1 MRPVM
6 LGIDI
11 GGTNTAYG
19 FVDED
24 GGIVYSGD
32 IPTLAEEGAEKLLE
46 RLADVTSKGM
56 AKLGDE
62 VQLCGVGIGAPN
74 GNYYTGNIE
83 NPPNLGW
90 PTVPFARMMSK
101 KLSLPVAITNDANAT
116 AIGEKY
122 FGAAR
127 DMENFVVITLGT
139 GLGSGIYVNN
149 ELVYGEDGFA
159 GELGHTCVQVKG
171 RDCACGNQGCLE
183 TYVSATGL
191 KRTAFELLARR
202 TGKSPLRE
210 TTFNNLSGQQ
220 IAEFALA
227 GDTIAREAFQITG
240 EYLGVALANAA
251 AFSRPEAFIL
261 FGGMAAAG
269 ELIVNPT
276 YLAMERHLLAVYR
289 GKINIITSALPGSSA
304 AVLGAAALA
313 WNEAK
318 NTGEANSG
326 L

>member
-1 MRPVM
+1 MQSVM

-19 FVDED
+19 FVGED
-24 GGIVYSGD
+24 GILLSDGQ
-32 IPTLAEEGAEKLLE
+32 IPTLAGEGPEQLLE
-46 RLADVTSKGM
+46 RLTTLTVKGRD
-56 AKLGDE
+56 KLAAE
-62 VQLCGVGIGAPN
+62 VNLIGVGIGAPN

-101 KLSLPVAITNDANAT
+101 KLNLPVAITNDANAT

-191 KRTAFELLARR
+191 KRTVFELLSRR
-202 TGKSPLRE
+202 TGKSTLRE
-210 TTFNNLSGQQ
+210 VSFNNLSGQQ

-227 GDTIAREAFQITG
+227 GDIIAREAFQITG

-261 FGGMAAAG
+261 FGGMVAAG

-276 YLAMERHLLAVYR
+276 YMAMERHLLGVYR
-289 GKINIITSALPGSSA
+289 GKINILTSALPGSSA

-318 NTGEANSG
+318 NKEKF
-326 L
+326 